1 MGGKGPYSGKPE
13 TMAEVKDNYIVMGSS
28 GRIGK
33 LVVNKI
39 INGKT
44 FITKYPDRSHVV
56 YTKEQIEFREIFA
69 KTAKFASEIV
79 RDPVKKSTYP
89 RKGAKSIYHCALTDY
104 RNEYK
109 RIKASDLDA
118 GTD

>member
-1 MGGKGPYSGKPE
+1 
-13 TMAEVKDNYIVMGSS
+13 MAEVKENFVVQGSS

-44 FITKYPDRSHVV
+44 FITKYPDRSKVI

-69 KTAKFASEIV
+69 EAAKFASEIV
-79 RDPVKKSTYP
+79 SDPVKKSTYP
-89 RKGAKSIYHCALTDY
+89 RQGRKSIYHCALSDY
-104 RNEYK
+104 MKEYK
-109 RIKASDLDA
+109 RKKAKDLSAYADLY
-118 GTD
+118 

>member
-1 MGGKGPYSGKPE
+1 
-13 TMAEVKDNYIVMGSS
+13 MAEVKENFVVQGSS

-44 FITKYPDRSHVV
+44 FITKYPDRSKVI

-69 KTAKFASEIV
+69 KASKFASEIV
-79 RDPVKKSTYP
+79 SDPVKSSTYP
-89 RKGAKSIYHCALTDY
+89 RQGRKSIYHCALSDY
-104 RNEYK
+104 MTEYK
-109 RIKASDLDA
+109 RKKTEGSSANA
-118 GTD
+118 E

>member
-1 MGGKGPYSGKPE
+1 
-13 TMAEVKDNYIVMGSS
+13 MAEVKDNYIIQGTS

-44 FITKYPDRSHVV
+44 FITKYPDRSKVV

-69 KTAKFASEIV
+69 KAAKFASEIV
-79 RDPVKKSTYP
+79 SDPVKKSTYP
-89 RKGAKSIYHCALTDY
+89 RQGSKSIYHCALTDFMT
-104 RNEYK
+104 EYK
-109 RIKASDLDA
+109 RKIALDLDA
-118 GTD
+118 GAD

>member
-1 MGGKGPYSGKPE
+1 MRGEKPLFRKTE
-13 TMAEVKDNYIVMGSS
+13 IMAEVKDNYIVQGTS

-44 FITKYPDRSHVV
+44 FITKYPDRSQVV

-69 KTAKFASEIV
+69 KAAKFASQIV
-79 RDPVKKSTYP
+79 NDPIKKSTYP
-89 RKGAKSIYHCALTDY
+89 RQGRKSIYPCALSDY
-104 RNEYK
+104 MNEYK
-109 RIKASDLDA
+109 RKKA
-118 GTD
+118 